1 MQQTWTA
8 VLKQDAGWWIGW
20 IEELPGVNAQE
31 RSRDELL
38 SSLRSTLGEALDFNR
53 AEARRSAGTGYEE
66 LKIAV

>member
-1 MQQTWTA
+1 MQQAWTA

-20 IEELPGVNAQE
+20 IEEFPGVNVQE

-38 SSLRSTLGEALDFNR
+38 ASLRSTLGEALDFNR
-53 AEARRSAGTGYEE
+53 AEARRAAGADYEE